1 MTLPRVQIERMA
13 GCECEAL
20 KKEIRLVRTFVEHAT
35 LDGEQAVDK
44 RFRELEQGLRAEVAA
59 VDARLEQERRANDAR
74 VHSLELTVQQS
85 EAVTSK
91 LQKQM
96 TMMDQITKVQLSTLQ
111 GELVGSQKKLA
122 IAENKQN
129 LFVRQMTLVEN
140 QLVATKSQ
148 LSTLQKEWA
157 AVQAHQGEALFG
169 KDSAAPLSPAILKQV
184 EQAAIVLKQA
194 WEAEFKES
202 AASREAFSPTTTGS
216 SFDEAAAAASVL
228 SPELFAQV
236 ERAAAVLKQAQT
248 SAIGLDKER
257 ERSESH
263 LEALSWELKE
273 VKSALAQAE
282 AIAAGVSQEREKAD
296 LQLKSLAAES
306 AEREQMMAQLKNT
319 ESKLQQMAS
328 ELIDAKTAL
337 RHAEEFATSMAQ
349 GSLKADLQ
357 LKTLTIEATERQQAT
372 QLKLL
377 AAELSEAK
385 TVSKQ
390 AEDFALG
397 IAQEREKADLQLKA
411 LAKELRQV
419 EATSRAASG
428 ADNEQAESQMQ
439 LLAAQVT
446 ELQQELHLT
455 NTAQQES
462 AQGAPQMKQ
471 MVADAAHQLQ
481 EAAQQLHVSAAAERA
496 AAAEQ
501 LKGLSRE
508 ERAKTSQL
516 AVEAAD
522 ERERIALQLRALL
535 AEASAERDRGVR
547 KINSLMSELHDC
559 RAEMLAEGSRSTG
572 GGSHSSQSIITEV
585 GSFRNRFS
593 ELRAQVNA
601 IQRDSGEQGETV
613 KAIQAAQVS
622 AQADLRFSESTI
634 LKSQAVIVL
643 QSVEKATKGQRDRI
657 DFLEE
662 IVNRHS
668 RELQVAPSSSG
679 NSNDKA
685 SEKATELRMS
695 QLEVYAKQ
703 HAGEVRSQHTALMAL
718 QLSIKQ
724 LEATRSS

>member
-111 GELVGSQKKLA
+111 GELLGSQKKLA
-122 IAENKQN
+122 IAESKQN
-129 LFVRQMTLVEN
+129 LFVRQVTLVEN
-140 QLVATKSQ
+140 QLVVTKSQ
-148 LSTLQKEWA
+148 LSTLQKEQA
-157 AVQAHQGEALFG
+157 RVQAHQGEALLG

-184 EQAAIVLKQA
+184 EQ
-194 WEAEFKES
+194 
-202 AASREAFSPTTTGS
+202 
-216 SFDEAAAAASVL
+216 
-228 SPELFAQV
+228 
-236 ERAAAVLKQAQT
+236 
-248 SAIGLDKER
+248 LDKER
-257 ERSESH
+257 KRSESH

-337 RHAEEFATSMAQ
+337 RHAEEFAASMAQ

-397 IAQEREKADLQLKA
+397 IAQEREKADLQPKA

-419 EATSRAASG
+419 KATSRAASG
-428 ADNEQAESQMQ
+428 SDNEQAESQMQ

-522 ERERIALQLRALL
+522 ERERFALQLRALL

-668 RELQVAPSSSG
+668 RELQVAPSSSR

-685 SEKATELRMS
+685 PDKATELRMS

-718 QLSIKQ
+718 QLSIEQ